1 MKRNQHHIRFANSIH
16 NPGPASAPEKSAPD
30 KIWHSLLTWNTRLD
44 EDTLEALTEA
54 LRPRRL
60 RAG

>member
-1 MKRNQHHIRFANSIH
+1 MKNKQHHIRYGGSIH
-16 NPGPASAPEKSAPD
+16 NPEPGHRLGEAAPD
-30 KIWHSLLTWNTRLD
+30 KTWHSLLTWTTRLD

-60 RAG
+60 REG

>member
-1 MKRNQHHIRFANSIH
+1 MKRNQHRIRYGNSVH
-16 NPGPASAPEKSAPD
+16 TSGTGDVPAKSAPD
-30 KIWHSLLTWNTRLD
+30 KTWHNLLTWTTRLD

>member
-1 MKRNQHHIRFANSIH
+1 MKRNQHRIRYGNSVRTQ
-16 NPGPASAPEKSAPD
+16 ASGSNSGESAPD
-30 KIWHSLLTWNTRLD
+30 KTWHSLLTWSTRLD

>member
-1 MKRNQHHIRFANSIH
+1 MKRNQHHIRYGNSVH
-16 NPGPASAPEKSAPD
+16 NPGPVTIPGNLPPK
-30 KIWHSLLTWNTRLD
+30 KIWHSLLNWQTRLD

>member
-1 MKRNQHHIRFANSIH
+1 MKRNQHHIRLRNRVH
-16 NPGPASAPEKSAPD
+16 GPSPAVVSGKIAPD
-30 KIWHSLLTWNTRLD
+30 KIWHSLLTWPTSLD

>member
-1 MKRNQHHIRFANSIH
+1 MKRNQHHIRYGNSVH
-16 NPGPASAPEKSAPD
+16 MASPASKTGPSAPD
-30 KIWHSLLTWNTRLD
+30 KLWHSVLTWSTRLD

-60 RAG
+60 RVG

>member
-1 MKRNQHHIRFANSIH
+1 MKRNQHHIRYGGSVH
-16 NPGPASAPEKSAPD
+16 TSPGVVPGKPAPD
-30 KIWHSLLTWNTRLD
+30 KTWHNLLTWPTRLD

-60 RAG
+60 RAE

>member
-1 MKRNQHHIRFANSIH
+1 MKRNQHRIRYGNSIH
-16 NPGPASAPEKSAPD
+16 TQVPASAPTKSVPD

>member
-1 MKRNQHHIRFANSIH
+1 MKRNQHRIRYGNSIH
-16 NPGPASAPEKSAPD
+16 RPASAPEKSAPD
-30 KIWHSLLTWNTRLD
+30 KIWHNLLTWSTRLD

>member
-1 MKRNQHHIRFANSIH
+1 MKTNQHHIRYGNSVH
-16 NPGPASAPEKSAPD
+16 TPSPVSHTGKSEPD
-30 KIWHSLLTWNTRLD
+30 KTWHSLLTWTTRLD

-60 RAG
+60 REG